1 MVSPRCVF
9 DPFRQ
14 LCLGFVPWAR
24 NDLGGGLVGVFNV
37 LLDDVACKLHSLDG
51 GGKIV
56 GKVATSRVEVVEVD
70 RRDVAG
76 IVGDKCNVPRSVL
89 SPGFQDLGLHELP
102 IRVWVLK
109 GKVAYGPCPAIRELG
124 ANLRVSWEVTSEVA
138 RTSCDNHVI

>member
-37 LLDDVACKLHSLDG
+37 LLDDVACKLHSFDR

-70 RRDVAG
+70 GGYVAG
-76 IVGDKCNVPRSVL
+76 VVGDKCNVPRSVL
-89 SPGFQDLGLHELP
+89 SPGFQDLGLHELS

-109 GKVAYGPCPAIRELG
+109 GKVAYGPCPAVRELG
-124 ANLRVSWEVTSEVA
+124 ADLRVSWEVASEVA
-138 RTSCDNHVI
+138 RTAGDNHVI